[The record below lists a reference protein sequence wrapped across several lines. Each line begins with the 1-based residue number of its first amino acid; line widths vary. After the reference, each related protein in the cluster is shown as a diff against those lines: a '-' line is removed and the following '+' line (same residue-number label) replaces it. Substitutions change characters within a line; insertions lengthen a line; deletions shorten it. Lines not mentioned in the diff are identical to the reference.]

1 MIEIQHLTKTF
12 PTADGN
18 FDALHDVS
26 LKIEDGEIYGII
38 GMSGAGKST
47 LVRCINML
55 ERPTE
60 GKVIIDGRDMS
71 TLTEY
76 QLREQRRNI
85 TMIFQGF
92 NLLMQRNCLRNVCFP
107 LELAGVKKSEAVK
120 RATELLEIVGLGD
133 KLKSYP
139 AQLSGGQQQ
148 RVAIARA
155 LATHPKILLCDEA
168 TSALDPQTTQSIL
181 SLIRD
186 IHDRLGITVIVI
198 THQMSVVEQICTK
211 VAILDNGTVAEE
223 GAVSDVFSAPKS
235 KSAKALVY
243 PDGYDQ
249 DAVVADNETV
259 VRIVFNGSNATKTP
273 LIAQMAI
280 DENIAASILS
290 ASTRSIGE
298 KAYGNML
305 LGIPGGRAELERAIA
320 YLTRIPDIYVEEVT
334 SDDK

>member
-1 MIEIQHLTKTF
+1 MIELKNLSKVYKTSEKEIVALDGINLTIQ
-12 PTADGN
+12 
-18 FDALHDVS
+18 
-26 LKIEDGEIYGII
+26 DGEIFGII
-38 GMSGAGKST
+38 GLSGAGKST
-47 LVRCINML
+47 LVRCINLL
-55 ERPTE
+55 EHPTGGE
-60 GKVIIDGRDMS
+60 VIIDGKS
-71 TLTEY
+71 LTELPRRELLK
-76 QLREQRRNI
+76 LRQQI
-85 TMIFQGF
+85 GMIFQGF
-92 NLLMQRNCLRNVCFP
+92 NLLEQRNVIKNICFP

-235 KSAKALVY
+235 KAAKALVY

>member
-12 PTADGN
+12 PSAEGEFN
-18 FDALHDVS
+18 ALDDVS
-26 LKIEDGEIYGII
+26 LKIDDGEIYGII

-55 ERPTE
+55 ERPTQ
-60 GKVIIDGRDMS
+60 GKIIIDGVDMS
-71 TLTEY
+71 TLSEKE
-76 QLREQRRNI
+76 LREQRRSI

-92 NLLMQRNCLRNVCFP
+92 NLLMQRTCLKNVCFP

-139 AQLSGGQQQ
+139 ARLSGGQQQ

-186 IHDRLGITVIVI
+186 IHDHLGITVIVI
-198 THQMSVVEQICTK
+198 THQMSVVEQICTR
-211 VAILDNGTVAEE
+211 VAILDNGVVAEE
-223 GAVSDVFSAPKS
+223 GKVSDVFSAPKS
-235 KSAKALVY
+235 RAAKALVY
-243 PDGYDQ
+243 PDGYTDCIAENG
-249 DAVVADNETV
+249 DETV
-259 VRIVFNGSNATKTP
+259 LRVVFNGSKATKTP

-280 DENIAASILS
+280 EENITASILS

-298 KAYGNML
+298 RAYGNML
-305 LGIPGGRAELERAIA
+305 LGIPKGKDNLDRAVA
-320 YLTRIPDIYVEEVT
+320 YFSRIPDIIVEEVT
-334 SDDK
+334 DGDK